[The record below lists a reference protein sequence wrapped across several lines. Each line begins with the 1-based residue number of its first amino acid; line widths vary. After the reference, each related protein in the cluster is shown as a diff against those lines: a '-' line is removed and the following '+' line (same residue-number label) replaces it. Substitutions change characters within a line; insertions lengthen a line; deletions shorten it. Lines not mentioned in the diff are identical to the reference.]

1 MKILVVIPHR
11 GIGDLIYL
19 LPLIRS
25 LNKTFN
31 SKINILSNKSNKANI
46 VYKNEKCIKS
56 ISLFD
61 LSHKNLFFNYNIK
74 KHYLKKIN
82 SYNADLLII
91 TSRHSSLILPMHLS
105 NAKKKIMFDLS
116 NIFFWN
122 KKTKYLI
129 NCKRI
134 YYNSKNLKLKNF
146 VRDFKLTY
154 KNRTFKNSIFFNLD
168 SHHNQN
174 NWPIDNYI
182 NVIKKISHKFKKIYI
197 NCSPK
202 NFEIIKKITKEF
214 KEKKFEF
221 TFKTNFNLVIKK
233 IQNSEIIVGNESGP
247 ICLGLSY
254 NKKVLILY
262 SPKHTAPESMM
273 IEKKSKYYNTAK
285 LSLKK
290 LEEKLCYEILSLK
303 K

>member
-31 SKINILSNKSNKANI
+31 TKINILSNKSNKANI
-46 VYKNEKCIKS
+46 VYKNEKCIQS
-56 ISLFD
+56 INLFD

-74 KHYLKKIN
+74 NHYLKKIN

-91 TSRHSSLILPMHLS
+91 TSRHSSFILPMHLC

-116 NIFFWN
+116 NLFFWN
-122 KKTKYLI
+122 KKTKHLM

-146 VRDFKLTY
+146 VKNFKLTY
-154 KNRTFKNSIFFNLD
+154 KNKKLKNKIFFNLD

-182 NVIKKISHKFKKIYI
+182 NVIKKISHKFKKVYI

-202 NFEIIKKITKEF
+202 NLQIIKKIKKEF

-221 TFKTNFNLVIKK
+221 TFKINFNLVIKK

-247 ICLGLSY
+247 VCLGLSY
-254 NKKVLILY
+254 NKKVLVLY
-262 SPKHTAPESMM
+262 SPEKTEPESK
-273 IEKKSKYYNTAK
+273 IIGTKSTYYNTSK
-285 LSLKK
+285 QPFKK
-290 LEEKLCYEILSLK
+290 LEEKLCHEILSLK